1 MLLGVVALIEDSA
14 RLLRWMVCGPEIAR
28 CVSEFEAS
36 LPYYQQ
42 ENKFEYKHH
51 EQTSSHEQRFST
63 QVLSLVQV
71 IANMGNSFLKNSED
85 LLMLDTRNT
94 ANKNVVNTVNLI
106 DTLRNEELI
115 L

>member
-1 MLLGVVALIEDSA
+1 M
-14 RLLRWMVCGPEIAR
+14 
-28 CVSEFEAS
+28 
-36 LPYYQQ
+36 
-42 ENKFEYKHH
+42 
-51 EQTSSHEQRFST
+51 
-63 QVLSLVQV
+63 

-85 LLMLDTRNT
+85 LLVLDTRNT